1 MGIATEFIKNEV
13 LDVVKAKKVERFN
26 DIIREFSEARMR
38 KISQEIEFW
47 NSICDEETRIS
58 DLDKKDF
65 DE

>member
-38 KISQEIEFW
+38 KIS
-47 NSICDEETRIS
+47 
-58 DLDKKDF
+58 
-65 DE
+65 